1 MSGSGNISLLILTP
15 ERTLFEKKVEKV
27 TLPGSKGN
35 FMVLRNHAP
44 IISSLEAG
52 DVAFES
58 SDGKE
63 TVRIAG
69 GFVEVYDNKVTVC
82 AEI

>member
-15 ERTLFEKKVEKV
+15 ERTLFEKNVEKV

>member
-52 DVAFES
+52 DVTFES